1 MSDAIRILT
10 GASTACAILPIPAW
24 ADTVISTPT
33 AATAPSATT
42 VDLTNTANIL
52 LSLAAAAV
60 TAAIP
65 ILIPFV
71 LKRLGVANNADLSA
85 KLATA
90 ADAAAGAAY
99 QYALQH
105 EGGLAR
111 VDVQNAA
118 VAHGVTYLTSEMQPL
133 LDTLS
138 VTPARASAMVTARLG
153 TLLAG
158 DPSVTAGAPSQ
169 TPVPVTIPA
178 PPPVHVVAPPPVVLT
193 AMPVA
198 QAGVQT

>member
-1 MSDAIRILT
+1 MPRRARPS
-10 GASTACAILPIPAW
+10 GA
-24 ADTVISTPT
+24 
-33 AATAPSATT
+33 
-42 VDLTNTANIL
+42 
-52 LSLAAAAV
+52 
-60 TAAIP
+60 
-65 ILIPFV
+65 
-71 LKRLGVANNADLSA
+71 
-85 KLATA
+85 
-90 ADAAAGAAY
+90 
-99 QYALQH
+99 ALQH

-133 LDTLS
+133 LDTLG

-178 PPPVHVVAPPPVVLT
+178 PPPVHVCAAAGAGTANPRTNPMISTRRGLLGTTPVIALAACT
-193 AMPVA
+193 AS
-198 QAGVQT
+198 QETT